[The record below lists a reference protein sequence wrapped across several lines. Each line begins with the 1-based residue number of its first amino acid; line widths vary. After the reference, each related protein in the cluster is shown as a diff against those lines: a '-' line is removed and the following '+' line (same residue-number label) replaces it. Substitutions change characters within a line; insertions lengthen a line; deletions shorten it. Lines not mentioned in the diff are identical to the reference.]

1 MSETIV
7 DLSHLI
13 EIDPSSPTGA
23 RWATD
28 FKRQKKGTILGYL
41 TSCKKYW
48 RQKINNKE
56 YAVQN
61 LIWIKLHKS
70 IPEDK
75 TVDHIDNNG
84 LNNSVSNIRLAN
96 SLEQLQNRRSWSKS
110 KLRGVNKCKNHEL
123 YCAYCMYPEYGRVY
137 LGYYKYA
144 EHAAIAHD
152 IAASILFPGNTHY
165 KLNYP
170 KAFWLTEKTFVSEK
184 VLEKINAFFE
194 SRV

>member
-1 MSETIV
+1 MSETIEE
-7 DLSHLI
+7 LSYLI
-13 EIDPSSPTGA
+13 EVAPDSPTGA
-23 RWATD
+23 RWAVN
-28 FKRQKKGTILGYL
+28 FKRHTKGSVLGYL

-48 RQKINNKE
+48 RQKINNKQ

-61 LIWIKLHKS
+61 LIWVKLHDS
-70 IPEDK
+70 IPKDK

-84 LNNSVSNIRLAN
+84 LNNNINNLRLAN
-96 SLEQLQNRRSWSKS
+96 SLEQLQNRRSWSKA
-110 KLRGVNKCKNHEL
+110 KFRGVNKQKNYES
-123 YCAYCMYPEYGRVY
+123 YCAYCMYPKYGRVH

-152 IAASILFPGNTHY
+152 IAAIILFPENTHY

-170 KAFWLTEKTFVSEK
+170 EAFWLNESTSISEK
-184 VLEKINAFFE
+184 VLEKLNAFFE